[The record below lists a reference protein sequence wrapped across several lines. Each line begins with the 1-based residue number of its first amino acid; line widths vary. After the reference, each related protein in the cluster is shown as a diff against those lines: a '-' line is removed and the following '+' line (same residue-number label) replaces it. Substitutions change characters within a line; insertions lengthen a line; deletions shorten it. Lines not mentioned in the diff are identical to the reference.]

1 MSLDLEV
8 SKSGEPAVIHCKGR
22 IVFKDEAATLS
33 RTVSDVLRNSRNV
46 VLDLE
51 GTSAI
56 DSFGL
61 GELVALHMW
70 AQGGGGTLKLS
81 GVSSRIRYL
90 LETTNLT
97 SLLEIY
103 PTEEAALDACEP
115 QTA

>member
-8 SKSGEPAVIHCKGR
+8 SRSGEPAVIQCRGR
-22 IVFKDEAATLS
+22 IVFREEAASLS
-33 RTVSDVLRNSRNV
+33 NAVSEVLRHSKNV

-56 DSFGL
+56 DSCGL

-70 AQGGGGTLKLS
+70 AQGSGGTLKLS
-81 GVSSRIRYL
+81 GLSSRIHYL
-90 LETTNLT
+90 LELTNLT

-103 PTEEAALDACEP
+103 PTREDAVYACQP
-115 QTA
+115 RPM